1 MKITNFKKFM
11 SVMLVVALVI
21 TGISVTPNS
30 VKAEET
36 TKYKVTWDAN
46 GGIFTE
52 TDGDTIIT
60 GCTYGQTIK
69 FSPFTPEREGYTFAG
84 WFTLSVGGDEV
95 KSSDTYNI
103 EGMSTYFAHWTA
115 NTYTV
120 KFDTDGGSEVTD
132 VVAIYD
138 REFELPTPVKTGY
151 TFTGWYTD
159 EACETPVTVTSE
171 GKAKNLT
178 STADGKVTLYAG
190 WSVNYYTIAF
200 NPNNKTSSYS
210 NRFKYGT
217 KITLDDANKTG
228 YDFEGWV
235 DTETDTKVD
244 TNYTVT
250 KNATLSA
257 TYAAK
262 TYEIKWNFE
271 TATGSSVITTN
282 QVFDEKY
289 SDVPENPT
297 RPHYEFAGWYTS
309 EEGGDKVDVNG
320 TFTTAGNVDYYTH
333 WSTIAY
339 TVKFDAN
346 GGEGSIE
353 PQVIDNSEKVTLNEN
368 TFTRDNYIF
377 RGWNTLKDAT
387 DVLYKDGIEVEN
399 LTEIGKEITLYA
411 IWEEVLGTKITGL
424 NNKGILIDSNNNT
437 YDLYSVLNNDGKN
450 YIKAGESKIYAD
462 DISNYNV
469 YESDG
474 NLYLVDSDNVTY
486 LIGNKE
492 EVEAES
498 EAKRYEEKNPT
509 KPTTEPTTEP
519 TTKPSVTSS
528 PSVTDTPNVE
538 PTTDVATVEPTE
550 DVATVEPTT
559 EVPTVEPTTEVPTVE
574 PTTDVATV
582 EPTTDAPTTTTLP
595 TDTTAPVNTTAP
607 TNTTAPANTTTP
619 ANQTTPANAATT
631 QVVTKIVTVA
641 AVQPTTTPT
650 TLDKVVIKSA
660 KNNAKKTVLVKW
672 AKVDGA
678 EGYQVQYSLKKNFK
692 GKKSKT
698 TTKAKLKIKKL
709 KKNKKYFIRVRAFK
723 TVDGK
728 KVYGAWSA
736 GKKVKIKK

>member
-36 TKYKVTWDAN
+36 NDYKVNWDAN
-46 GGIFTE
+46 GGIFTKIHYDM
-52 TDGDTIIT
+52 TFTY
-60 GCTYGQTIK
+60 CTYGQSIR
-69 FSPFTPEREGYTFAG
+69 FPESNPEREGYTFAG
-84 WFTLSVGGDEV
+84 WFDNPTSGNEV
-95 KSSDTYNI
+95 KSGDIYEYNSI
-103 EGMSTYFAHWTA
+103 FSYYAHWTA
-115 NTYTV
+115 NYYTV
-120 KFDTDGGSEVTD
+120 SFDTDGGSQVTD

-138 REFELPTPVKTGY
+138 REFELPTPEKTGY

-171 GKAKNLT
+171 GKVKNLT

-228 YDFEGWV
+228 YDFAGWV
-235 DTETDTKVD
+235 DTETDTTAE

-271 TATGSSVITTN
+271 TATGSSVITTK

-289 SDVPENPT
+289 VDVPENPT

-320 TFTTAGNVDYYTH
+320 TFTTAGNVDYYAQ
-333 WSTIAY
+333 WETIAY

-353 PQVIDNSEKVTLNEN
+353 PQVIDGGEKATLTEN

-387 DVLYKDGIEVEN
+387 DVLYKDGAEVEN

-411 IWEEVLGTKITGL
+411 IWEEILGTKITGL
-424 NNKGILIDSNNNT
+424 NDKGILIDSDNNT
-437 YDLYSVLNNDGKN
+437 YDLYSVLGNDGKN
-450 YIKAGESKIYAD
+450 YIEAGENKVYAE

-486 LIGNKE
+486 LVGNKE
-492 EVEAES
+492 TIEAES
-498 EAKRYEEKNPT
+498 EAKRDEEKNPT
-509 KPTTEPTTEP
+509 EATEAPTQAPTEATETPTEEPGGDVKPGDE
-519 TTKPSVTSS
+519 TS
-528 PSVTDTPNVE
+528 
-538 PTTDVATVEPTE
+538 EPTE
-550 DVATVEPTT
+550 KPADATST
-559 EVPTVEPTTEVPTVE
+559 E
-574 PTTDVATV
+574 
-582 EPTTDAPTTTTLP
+582 
-595 TDTTAPVNTTAP
+595 
-607 TNTTAPANTTTP
+607 APANSDSSANP
-619 ANQTTPANAATT
+619 AAEATKAPETAKVVAPANAATAQAATAAAT
-631 QVVTKIVTVA
+631 QATA
-641 AVQPTTTPT
+641 APT
-650 TLDKVVIKSA
+650 TLAKVVIKSA
-660 KNNAKKTVLVKW
+660 KNNAKKSVLVKW

-678 EGYQVQYSLKKNFK
+678 EGYQVQYAFKKNFK
-692 GKKSKT
+692 GKKTKKT
-698 TTKAKLKIKKL
+698 TKTKLKIKKL

-728 KVYGAWSA
+728 KVYGAWSVV
-736 GKKVKIKK
+736 KKVKIKK